1 MRCPAWVTATD
12 IDDWAKTTGA
22 RYLLP
27 DLIRRLVLASIERE
41 NLQSINF
48 PAYEEAHRPGYD
60 GTTLT
65 NIARTHIP
73 EGLCVW
79 ELSCDGDPKGKAE
92 KDYNKRLLNPEN
104 QDLSQ
109 LTYIAITARD
119 WNGAASWAT
128 EKNKEGKFKEVR
140 AYDSNN
146 LDQWML
152 DTPAVGFWFAEQIG
166 KEVRGA
172 ADVDSYWK
180 NLLASLRRELPRE
193 ILLTN
198 RQGTA
203 KAMAQWVEGN
213 PGVLIIR
220 APSPREMVDVFVA
233 WVHTLSR
240 DQADSVASRAI
251 IVEDAETWKAL
262 ATSRQRLILIAGPHL
277 EASPELVA
285 EAKRQGHHV
294 LRFAAFTERKS
305 SGVIEIEPMRVH
317 DFRQALQKAGIDERE
332 AAQLAE
338 GAGGSFTV
346 FRRQFAGDVGVAR
359 PEWAKGVEAQELAC
373 LLLAAAWNQSNAEDC
388 GVIERLAGKPYL
400 EVEKFLVRF
409 LLVNDSPL
417 RRVLMTWEFVSPQDA
432 WTLLYH
438 CLTSSQVSTFESEI
452 VEVLGENDPGL
463 DLVAEKRF
471 MAAARGARFKYS
483 DVLRRGLAEILSLS
497 TGLASEKLFSD
508 DHDFVGGARRII
520 RRLLPAGCSWK
531 RWASIGDLL
540 PLLAQAAPDDFLDVV
555 AQDLKSSNPALVQ
568 LMREERG
575 DAITGAVY
583 HSGLLWALEAL
594 AWSTKYTATVADLLA
609 KLAALDPAAL
619 DPRGKWANRPKA
631 SLRNLFF
638 SWRPQTMATIDQLL
652 AILRR
657 LTEKHRETA
666 WELLIGL
673 LPENHSAMMDSYKP
687 SPWRSWAAGWTGEVT
702 VTDYWRYISGVVD
715 LVLNLATAD
724 ASRWLELLDSCTA
737 LLAPDRA
744 RIFGALEQ
752 IDPGVLNDDQRVSLW
767 ERLLETVQKH
777 TAFHDADW
785 ALPAEEVKRLAKIR
799 DRFAPEDAIQIA
811 APLFDEGQM
820 IYESTELPYEERL
833 TGLRQRQQV
842 AVERIWN
849 IEGLSGVLALAEKV
863 KDSWRVGLALAEAK
877 GGEPDTQIIPELL
890 CSPNNRIVSFA
901 AGYAGSR
908 IDTEGPDWAERLPTT
923 QWAPEQ
929 IAAFACLMPFNSRT
943 WDWVENAAPEVKR
956 YYWTKVRVW
965 SVPPE
970 PTQLEA
976 AARKLIES
984 SRPSSAVSLLAMG
997 MYNKVSVSSALLF
1010 DVLEALLSAESEE
1023 WQAMETYY
1031 VQQFIKRLQAEDQV
1045 DETRLGKLE
1054 FGFLPILSKHT
1065 VRASTLE
1072 RLLARDPKF
1081 FVDCLKLLYRPRHEV
1096 EDKEPKERDAQ
1107 DAQRATLLRRLLNE
1121 WQQIPGTQPDGSIS
1135 TSELSNWVT
1144 AARIAAR
1151 EVDRLEVCDIKI
1163 GEVLAHAPSD
1173 EEGVKPCVPIRE
1185 IIETYESDE
1194 IVSGFKIGLY
1204 NLRGPEWKGLYEGGQ
1219 NERELAA
1226 SYERYAKAC
1235 ETRWPRT
1242 AAALRSLAETYLHEA
1257 EREDAE
1263 VRMRE

>member
-1 MRCPAWVTATD
+1 MRSPAWVTATD

-60 GTTLT
+60 GVTLT
-65 NIARTHIP
+65 NVPHTHVP
-73 EGLCVW
+73 EGMCVW

-92 KDYNKRLLNPEN
+92 EDYKKRLQNPEN

-109 LTYIAITARD
+109 LTYFAITARD

-128 EKNKEGKFKEVR
+128 KKNKEGKFKEVR

-146 LDQWML
+146 LVQWML

-172 ADVDSYWK
+172 VDVDTYWR
-180 NLLASLRRELPRE
+180 NLLGTLKRELSPE

-203 KAMAQWVEGN
+203 KALAQWVEGN

-233 WVHTLSR
+233 WVHTITPEE
-240 DQADSVASRAI
+240 ADSIASRSI
-251 IVEDAETWKAL
+251 IVDDSETWKVL
-262 ATSRQRLILIAGPHL
+262 ATSKQRLILIAGPRL
-277 EASPELVA
+277 EALPDLLS
-285 EAKRQGHHV
+285 EAKRQGHHL
-294 LRFAAFTERKS
+294 LRFASFTEPKDPAI
-305 SGVIEIEPMRVH
+305 VEMETMRVY
-317 DFRQALQKAGIDERE
+317 DLKEALQNAGIEDRA

-346 FRRQFAGDVGVAR
+346 FRRQFAGDVGMAR
-359 PEWAKGVEAQELAC
+359 PEWANGVLAQELSP
-373 LLLAAAWNQSNAEDC
+373 LLLAAAWNQSNANDCQVLEKLTGKRYPEIEKLAKLLLAVED
-388 GVIERLAGKPYL
+388 P
-400 EVEKFLVRF
+400 
-409 LLVNDSPL
+409 PL
-417 RRVLMTWEFVSPQDA
+417 RQVFQTWEFVSPQDA
-432 WTLLYH
+432 WTLLH
-438 CLTSSQVSTFESEI
+438 KSLTSSQIDAFESVI
-452 VEVLGENDPGL
+452 IDVLGEKDPVL
-463 DLVAEKRF
+463 NLPAKDRF
-471 MAAARGARFKYS
+471 MASAQGTRHRFS
-483 DVLRRGLAEILSLS
+483 DSLRRGLAEILALS
-497 TGLASEKLFSD
+497 AGLACESVIVDE
-508 DHDFVGGARRII
+508 HDFIGRARRIVSQ
-520 RRLLPAGCSWK
+520 LLSPGSDWK
-531 RWASIGDLL
+531 RWASLGALS
-540 PLLAQAAPDDFLDVV
+540 PFLAEAAPEQFLEAVSR
-555 AQDLKSSNPALVQ
+555 DLKSSNPALVE
-568 LMREERG
+568 LMRQEHDE
-575 DAITGAVY
+575 AVTGAIY
-583 HSGLLWALEAL
+583 HSGFLWAMEAL
-594 AWSTKYTATVADLLA
+594 AWSTKYTATVANLLA
-609 KLAALDPAAL
+609 RLAELDPG
-619 DPRGKWANRPKA
+619 GKWANRPKA
-631 SLRNLFF
+631 SLQNLFF

-657 LTEKHRETA
+657 LTQKHPEAA
-666 WELLIGL
+666 WNLLIGL
-673 LPENHSAMMDSYKP
+673 LPERQGAMIDSYKP
-687 SPWRSWAAGWTGEVT
+687 SPWRSWAAGWMGEIL
-702 VTDYWRYISGVVD
+702 VTDYWRYVSGVVE
-715 LVLNLATAD
+715 LALNLVAAD
-724 ASRWLELLDSCTA
+724 AGRWLELLDHCTA
-737 LLAPDRA
+737 LLPVDRA
-744 RIFGALEQ
+744 RIFEALEKT
-752 IDPGVLNDDQRVSLW
+752 DPGSLNDDQRVSLW
-767 ERLLETVQKH
+767 KSLRETVQKH

-785 ALPAEEVKRLAKIR
+785 ALPAEEVNRLAEIR
-799 DRFAPEDAIQIA
+799 DRFAPQDAIQIA
-811 APLFDEGQM
+811 EPLFDEGQM

-833 TGLRQRQQV
+833 TGLRQRQQI

-890 CSPNNRIVSFA
+890 CSANNRIVSFA

-929 IAAFACLMPFNSRT
+929 IAAFACLMRFNSRT
-943 WDWVENAAPEVKR
+943 WDWVENSAPEVKR
-956 YYWTKVRVW
+956 YYWTKVSVW

-984 SRPSSAVSLLAMG
+984 SRPSSAVTLLAMG
-997 MYNKVSVSSALLF
+997 MYNKLSVSSALLF
-1010 DVLEALLSAESEE
+1010 DVLEALLSAGSEE
-1023 WQAMETYY
+1023 WQAMETFY

-1096 EDKEPKERDAQ
+1096 EEKEPKERDAQ
-1107 DAQRATLLRRLLNE
+1107 DAQRATLLWRLLNE
-1121 WQQIPGTQPDGSIS
+1121 WRHIPGTQPDGSIS
-1135 TSELSNWVT
+1135 ASELNNWVT
-1144 AARIAAR
+1144 AARTAAR
-1151 EVDRLEVCDIKI
+1151 AVDRLEVCDIKI

-1173 EEGVKPCVPIRE
+1173 EDGVKPCIPVRE
-1185 IIETYESDE
+1185 IIEDCASDE
-1194 IVSGFKIGLY
+1194 IDRGFTIGLY
-1204 NLRGPEWKGLYEGGQ
+1204 NLRGHHWKNLHEGGQ
-1219 NERELAA
+1219 QERDLADT
-1226 SYERYAKAC
+1226 YERYARAC
-1235 ETRWPRT
+1235 ETEWPRT
-1242 AAALRSLAETYLHEA
+1242 AAALRSLAQSYLREA
-1257 EREDAE
+1257 EAEDADA
-1263 VRMRE
+1263 RMRK